1 MNEKYGD
8 YKEINPELCA
18 EHMCLSF
25 KPSSVPIKQRWR
37 NNGLSADF
45 LGDYLT
51 TFFPK
56 KDGKDDSDRKQAIVR
71 DAATYI
77 ANELLENAM
86 KYSDEKSDIPNSIDL
101 SLQEDQLVFTEING
115 ITKEQEKE
123 FKCFI
128 NELENSDPD
137 ELFMKRLE
145 ESAVSESSSGL
156 GYLTMINDYQAKIG
170 WQFDVSGDHHKV
182 TTQVVINI

>member
-1 MNEKYGD
+1 MSEIYGD
-8 YKEINPELCA
+8 FTDLNPDSCC

-25 KPSSVPIKQRWR
+25 KPSSIPIKQRWR

-56 KDGKDDSDRKQAIVR
+56 KDNEADSERRQVIVR

-86 KYSDEKSDIPNSIDL
+86 KYSDENSTVANSIDL
-101 SLQEDQLVFTEING
+101 TLQEDQLVFTEING
-115 ITKEQEKE
+115 ITAQQEEK
-123 FKCFI
+123 FKVFI
-128 NELENSDPD
+128 KELESSDPD
-137 ELFMKRLE
+137 ELFMKKLE
-145 ESAVSESSSGL
+145 ESAVSENSSGL
-156 GYLTMINDYQAKIG
+156 GYLTMINDYQAKLG
-170 WQFDVSGDHHKV
+170 WQFDDSNNQHKV
-182 TTQVVINI
+182 TTQVIINI

>member
-1 MNEKYGD
+1 MSEMYRD
-8 YKEINPELCA
+8 YTDIDPALCS

-56 KDGKDDSDRKQAIVR
+56 RVGEKDSVKKQAEIR

-86 KYSDEKSDIPNSIDL
+86 KYSDENSIIPNSIDL
-101 SLQEDQLVFTEING
+101 SLQEDKLVFTEVNA
-115 ITKEQEKE
+115 ITASQQKE
-123 FKCFI
+123 FKDFI
-128 NELENSDPD
+128 SELNASDPD
-137 ELFMKRLE
+137 ELFMKKLE
-145 ESAVSESSSGL
+145 ESAISESGSGL

-170 WQFDVSGDHHKV
+170 WLFDANEGGHQV
-182 TTQVVINI
+182 TTQVIISI

>member
-1 MNEKYGD
+1 MSEIYGD
-8 YKEINPELCA
+8 YSDFNPELCT

-25 KPSSVPIKQRWR
+25 KPSSIPIKQRWR
-37 NNGLSADF
+37 NNGLSTDF

-56 KDGKDDSDRKQAIVR
+56 KDGEDDSVRKQAVVR

-86 KYSDEKSDIPNSIDL
+86 KYSDENSAVTNSIDL
-101 SLQEDQLVFTEING
+101 SLQENQLVFTEING
-115 ITKEQEKE
+115 ITQEQEEE
-123 FKCFI
+123 FKHFI
-128 NELENSDPD
+128 NELESNDPD
-137 ELFMKRLE
+137 ELFMKKLE
-145 ESAVSESSSGL
+145 ESAVSESASGL

-170 WQFDVSGDHHKV
+170 WQFDMIDNVHKV

>member
-1 MNEKYGD
+1 MNERYGD
-8 YKEINPELCA
+8 YIEVKPEESC

-56 KDGKDDSDRKQAIVR
+56 SDDKPSSEKRQAVIK

-86 KYSDEKSDIPNSIDL
+86 KYSDEESVVANSIDL
-101 SLQEDQLVFTEING
+101 ILMEDQLVFTEINA
-115 ITKEQEKE
+115 ITNNQEKE
-123 FKCFI
+123 FKQFI
-128 NELENSDPD
+128 NELGSSDPD
-137 ELFMKRLE
+137 EMFIKRLE
-145 ESAVSESSSGL
+145 ESAISNNTSGL
-156 GYLTMINDYQAKIG
+156 GYLTMINDYQASLG
-170 WQFDVSGDHHKV
+170 WEFERFGDNNQV
-182 TTQVVINI
+182 TTQVVIKI

>member
-1 MNEKYGD
+1 MSEVFGSFTV
-8 YKEINPELCA
+8 ILPEQGT

-56 KDGKDDSDRKQAIVR
+56 DDNPQSSKKQAVVK
-71 DAATYI
+71 DAAAYI

-86 KYSDEKSDIPNSIDL
+86 KYSDEKGDVPNSIDL
-101 SLQEDQLVFTEING
+101 TLLEDKLVFTEING
-115 ITKEQEKE
+115 ITQQQEAD
-123 FKCFI
+123 FKVFI
-128 NELENSDPD
+128 EELQNNDPD
-137 ELFMKRLE
+137 ELFMRKLE
-145 ESAVSESSSGL
+145 ESAMSDTSSGL
-156 GYLTMINDYQAKIG
+156 GYLTMINDYHASLG
-170 WQFDVSGDHHKV
+170 WQFDVNDGVHKV
-182 TTQVVINI
+182 ATQVVISI

>member
-1 MNEKYGD
+1 MSEIYGD
-8 YKEINPELCA
+8 YKDFNPELCT

-56 KDGKDDSDRKQAIVR
+56 KDGEDDSVRKQALIR

-86 KYSDEKSDIPNSIDL
+86 KYSDDKSDIPNSIDL
-101 SLQEDQLVFTEING
+101 SLQENQLVFTEING
-115 ITKEQEKE
+115 ITRDQEQE
-123 FKCFI
+123 FKIFI
-128 NELENSDPD
+128 NELETNDPD

-145 ESAVSESSSGL
+145 ASAISDNTSGL
-156 GYLTMINDYQAKIG
+156 GYLTMINDYQAKVG
-170 WQFDVSGDHHKV
+170 WQFDDSNDVHKV

>member
-1 MNEKYGD
+1 MSERYGD
-8 YKEINPELCA
+8 YTNVNPENSC
-18 EHMCLSF
+18 EHMCMSF

-56 KDGKDDSDRKQAIVR
+56 SDEKPSSAKRQAVIR

-86 KYSDEKSDIPNSIDL
+86 KYSDEESAIANSIDL
-101 SLQEDQLVFTEING
+101 VLMEDQLVFTEING
-115 ITKEQEKE
+115 ITETQEIE
-123 FKCFI
+123 FKKFI
-128 NELENSDPD
+128 KELESSDPD
-137 ELFMKRLE
+137 EMFMKRLE
-145 ESAVSESSSGL
+145 ESAVSETASGL
-156 GYLTMINDYQAKIG
+156 GYLTMINDYHASLG
-170 WQFDVSGDHHKV
+170 WEFDASGSNHRV
-182 TTQVVINI
+182 TTQVVIKI

>member
-1 MNEKYGD
+1 MSERYGCFND
-8 YKEINPELCA
+8 IDPNSCC

-56 KDGKDDSDRKQAIVR
+56 DNDQPGSEKKQAEVR

-86 KYSDEKSDIPNSIDL
+86 KYCDDSGNIPNSINL
-101 SLQEDQLVFTEING
+101 TLLPDQLIFTEING
-115 ITKEQEKE
+115 ISAVQKHE
-123 FKCFI
+123 FKAFI

-137 ELFMKRLE
+137 DLFMKKLE
-145 ESAVSESSSGL
+145 ASAESEGASGL
-156 GYLTMINDYQAKIG
+156 GYLTMINDYQAELG
-170 WQFDVSGDHHKV
+170 WQFDNVNSAHKV
-182 TTQVVINI
+182 TTQVVIKV

>member
-1 MNEKYGD
+1 MSEKYRD
-8 YKEINPELCA
+8 YADIDPALCS

-56 KDGKDDSDRKQAIVR
+56 KDGEKDSVKKQAEIR
-71 DAATYI
+71 DAVTYI

-86 KYSDEKSDIPNSIDL
+86 KYSDDSSVIPNSIDL
-101 SLQEDQLVFTEING
+101 SLQEDKLVFTEVNA
-115 ITKEQEKE
+115 ITEKQQAE
-123 FKCFI
+123 FKDFI
-128 NELENSDPD
+128 TELNESDPD
-137 ELFMKRLE
+137 ELFMKKLE
-145 ESAVSESSSGL
+145 ASAVSESSSGL
-156 GYLTMINDYQAKIG
+156 GYLTMINDYQANIG
-170 WQFDVSGDHHKV
+170 WLFDASSGGHQV
-182 TTQVVINI
+182 TTQVIISI